1 MNLREKLQEL
11 NLTLPE
17 VASPVGAYLPAVR
30 TGSYIYTSG
39 QLPLVG
45 GNLRYQGKVGT
56 DVTEEEAY
64 EAARICALNAL
75 AAAANAAGGA
85 EKILRVVKVTGFVN
99 CYPDFTDQAKVLNG
113 ASDLLGKLFSEGHAR
128 AAVGAISLPLGTP
141 VEVEMILEITE

>member
-1 MNLREKLQEL
+1 MNLKEKLQEL

-30 TGSYIYTSG
+30 SGSYIYTSG

-45 GNLRYQGKVGT
+45 GSLRFKGKVGT
-56 DVTEEEAY
+56 DVSEEEAY

-75 AAAANAAGGA
+75 AAAASAAGGA
-85 EKILRVVKVTGFVN
+85 DKILRVLKVTGYVN
-99 CYPDFTDQAKVLNG
+99 CYPDFTTQAKVLNG
-113 ASDLLGKLFSEGHAR
+113 ASDLLGKLFSDGHAR
-128 AAVGAISLPLGTP
+128 AAVGAIALPLDTP